1 MSRLNLALL
10 AVATTL
16 AVGCYQDDA
25 SGPATTG
32 GKPMTK
38 VLITDAPFPF
48 DTVQSVDV
56 YVISVSVSTQP
67 DTGSSA
73 DSMSW
78 VTVTEPHRQV
88 NLLELQ
94 QGDTALL
101 GSGEVPAGQ
110 YRAVRLILDGDS
122 SGIRF
127 KNGSAALVHWGGSG
141 RQAIHAFVEAAV
153 DVPAQGADIVIDF
166 DVGRSFHY
174 NDLGDGA
181 FNFIPWIR
189 AVNRA
194 ATGGIAGT
202 VLRDTSGGGSAGP
215 VKDAT
220 VSAWGGGPGNWY
232 IYSTGV
238 TDAAGHYR
246 LAYLLPGTYIVG
258 IDGPALSNL
267 RAALDSNV
275 AVNQGVE
282 TVHNV
287 TLSAFNGSILINGAS
302 SMLANR
308 TNRLEAFVVNAQH
321 QHNPNA
327 IVAWQNLDTA
337 VLGLVSYVDSS
348 RVARVTSKTVGTGR
362 IVATS
367 GSFVDTLVIHVAPD
381 TSSGPSAPR

>member
-1 MSRLNLALL
+1 MSRLTLALL
-10 AVATTL
+10 AVATI
-16 AVGCYQDDA
+16 AVACYKDDA
-25 SGPATTG
+25 SGPLNAG
-32 GKPMTK
+32 PKPMAK

-48 DTVQSVDV
+48 DTVLSVDV
-56 YVISVSVSTQP
+56 YVISVAVSTQP
-67 DTGSSA
+67 DTGGSA

-78 VTVTEPHRQV
+78 VTVTEPHRQI
-88 NLLELQ
+88 NLLTLQ

-101 GSGEVPAGQ
+101 GAGEIPAGQ

-127 KNGSAALVHWGGSG
+127 KDSSAALVHWGGSG

-181 FNFIPWIR
+181 FNFVPWIR

-194 ATGGIAGT
+194 ATGDIAGT
-202 VLRDTSGGGSAGP
+202 VLRDTSGGGTAGP
-215 VKDAT
+215 VKNAT

-258 IDGPALSNL
+258 VDGPASSNL
-267 RAALDSNV
+267 GSSLDSNV
-275 AVNQGVE
+275 AVNRGVE
-282 TVHNV
+282 TTHNI
-287 TLSAFNGSILINGAS
+287 TLSAFSGSILIQGAS

-321 QHNPNA
+321 QQDPTA
-327 IVAWQNLDTA
+327 IVAWQNLDTT

-348 RVARVTSKTVGTGR
+348 RIARVTSKTVGSGR

-367 GSFVDTLVIHVAPD
+367 GSFVDTLVIQVAPD
-381 TSSGPSAPR
+381 TSSGP

>member
-10 AVATTL
+10 AVATI
-16 AVGCYQDDA
+16 AVACYQDDA
-25 SGPATTG
+25 SGPLTSG
-32 GKPMTK
+32 GNPRAK

-48 DTVQSVDV
+48 DTVLSVDV
-56 YVISVSVSTQP
+56 YVISVAVSTQP
-67 DTGSSA
+67 DTGGSA

-78 VTVTEPHRQV
+78 VTVTEPHRQI

-101 GSGEVPAGQ
+101 GAGEVPAGQ

-127 KNGSAALVHWGGSG
+127 KDSSAALVHWGGSG

-174 NDLGDGA
+174 NDLGDGG
-181 FNFIPWIR
+181 FNFFPWIR

-202 VLRDTSGGGSAGP
+202 VQRDSSGGGTPGP
-215 VKDAT
+215 VKNAT

-238 TDAAGHYR
+238 TDATGHYR

-258 IDGPALSNL
+258 VDPPASSSLG
-267 RAALDSNV
+267 AALDSNV
-275 AVNQGVE
+275 AVNQQVE
-282 TVHNV
+282 TTHNV
-287 TLSAFNGSILINGAS
+287 MLSAFNGSILIQGAS
-302 SMLANR
+302 SMLVGR

-321 QHNPNA
+321 QQDPTA
-327 IVAWQNLDTA
+327 PVAWQNLDTA
-337 VLGLVSYVDSS
+337 VLGLVDYVDSA

-367 GSFVDTLVIHVAPD
+367 GSLADTLVIQVAPD
-381 TSSGPSAPR
+381 TSTGPSAPR